1 MKPRRTVI
9 AVCGGMFVLAAASM
23 LDAARVPSSTLAA
36 RGDRLDVAEQAAKCA
51 VSSVIAAC
59 ADNTA
64 AAGATKAASM
74 IQVFEK
80 PGETILVRVKIGE

>member
-23 LDAARVPSSTLAA
+23 LDAARVPSSTVAA
-36 RGDRLDVAEQAAKCA
+36 RGDKLDVAEQAAKCG
-51 VSSVIAAC
+51 VSSIIAAC
-59 ADNTA
+59 ADSTA
-64 AAGATKAASM
+64 ASGEMKAASM

-80 PGETILVRVKIGE
+80 PGETILVRVKVGD

>member
-23 LDAARVPSSTLAA
+23 LDAARVSSSTVAS
-36 RGDRLDVAEQAAKCA
+36 RGDRLDISEQAARCGL
-51 VSSVIAAC
+51 SSVIAAC
-59 ADNTA
+59 ADPA
-64 AAGATKAASM
+64 AAGETKSASM

-80 PGETILVRVKIGE
+80 PGETILVRVKLGE